1 MNGVS
6 KGRVMYVSHG
16 STLLGG
22 AEVCLLDV
30 APRVREAGWDVFVVV
45 PKEGDLSTAL
55 ANAGVAVTA
64 MPLGSFRNRGETR
77 SPVLLVRLVGA
88 VIAGWRLGRLIRS
101 RRVDIVHSNAAPV
114 IAGALGARLARV
126 PHVWHLRE
134 ILSGPLWRGLRW
146 LMVRLAVRQICISQ
160 TVARNIGGP
169 GVVVINDGI
178 DVNMFR
184 PRARRDG
191 GTGSADIDLGIAE
204 TMARPGAQQVVAMLA
219 RIQPLKGHELFL
231 RSARLT
237 LEANPTARFL
247 MVGGQ
252 IPTYEALRH
261 RLESLREE
269 LGLERA
275 ATFMPFLERHRLPA
289 LLRQMTVVV
298 VPSVWPEGGGLVVLE
313 AMACG
318 VPVVAT
324 AHGGPAEVITDG
336 VDGFLVSPSDPSEMA
351 ERVIRLLDDP
361 DLRSRIGE
369 AGRKRVAESYSLSL
383 NIQRLITMYEQLVR
397 S

>member
-45 PKEGDLSTAL
+45 PEEGDLSTAL
-55 ANAGVAVTA
+55 ANAGVAVTV

-101 RRVDIVHSNAAPV
+101 RRVDIVHSNSAPV

-160 TVARNIGGP
+160 TVARNMGGP
-169 GVVVINDGI
+169 AVVVINDGI
-178 DVNMFR
+178 DVKMFS
-184 PRARRDG
+184 PTATRDG
-191 GTGSADIDLGIAE
+191 GSGSADIDLGNAE
-204 TMARPGAQQVVAMLA
+204 AMARPAAQQVVAMLA
-219 RIQPLKGHELFL
+219 RIQPSKGHELFL

-237 LEANPTARFL
+237 HESNPTARFL
-247 MVGGQ
+247 LVGGQ
-252 IPTYEALRH
+252 IPAYEALRR
-261 RLESLREE
+261 RLDSLREE
-269 LGLERA
+269 LGLEHA
-275 ATFMPFLERHRLPA
+275 ATFMPFLERRRLPA
-289 LLRQMTVVV
+289 LLRQMTIVV

-324 AHGGPAEVITDG
+324 ALGGPAEVIRDG
-336 VDGFLVSPSDPSEMA
+336 VDGFLVSPTDPSEMA
-351 ERVIRLLDDP
+351 ARVTRLLDDAQ
-361 DLRSRIGE
+361 LRSRIGD
-369 AGRKRVAESYSLSL
+369 AGRRRVAEAYSLNL
-383 NIQRLITMYEQLVR
+383 HVQRLTAMYGEVLQR
-397 S
+397 